1 MRLHPLVLASVA
13 TNSMGN
19 ILLTL
24 AMKRLSPSLEASF
37 QAHNFFKM
45 GWTVV
50 TDPTFMSGVALLT
63 TFFVIFLTLL
73 SKMDLSYVLPVTSVG
88 YILTALLAAVI
99 LGEKISVPR
108 WAGIACIALGVYL
121 VSRSE
126 KAAPAERPS
135 AERATVTAEL
145 PVVETEMSA

>member
-19 ILLTL
+19 ILLTM
-24 AMKRLSPSLEASF
+24 AMKRLSPSLDTSF
-37 QAHNFFKM
+37 QARRFVEM
-45 GWTVV
+45 GLTVA
-50 TDPTFMSGVALLT
+50 TDPTFMSGVALLA

-88 YILTALLAAVI
+88 YIITAMLAAI
-99 LGEKISVPR
+99 LLGEKISGPR

-121 VSRSE
+121 VARSE
-126 KAAPAERPS
+126 QAVPSPAPRKTDLQAVESELS
-135 AERATVTAEL
+135 A
-145 PVVETEMSA
+145 

>member
-24 AMKRLSPSLEASF
+24 AMKRLSPSLDASF
-37 QAHNFFKM
+37 QAHNFLKM
-45 GWTVV
+45 GWIVV
-50 TDPTFMSGVALLT
+50 TDPTFMSGVALLI

-88 YILTALLAAVI
+88 YIITAMLAAVL

-108 WAGIACIALGVYL
+108 WAGIASIALGVYL

-126 KAAPAERPS
+126 KAAPVERQAERTP
-135 AERATVTAEL
+135 VTAEI
-145 PVVETEMSA
+145 PAGETGMSA